1 MDSKLERRM
10 FLGFIYIHILHHA
23 SEHPIYGNW
32 MMEELRTHGY
42 AMSAGTLYPLLHR
55 MEDESLLVSEKTVV
69 AGKQR
74 KNYTITPFGKKMLE
88 KSQQKLK
95 EIVGEI

>member
-1 MDSKLERRM
+1 M
-10 FLGFIYIHILHHA
+10 FLGFIYIHILHHVN
-23 SEHPIYGNW
+23 EHPIYGSW
-32 MMEELRTHGY
+32 MMDELRTHGY

-69 AGKQR
+69 DGKQR
-74 KNYTITPFGKKMLE
+74 KNYTITSFGKKMLE
-88 KSQQKLK
+88 KSHQKLK

>member
-1 MDSKLERRM
+1 MMD
-10 FLGFIYIHILHHA
+10 
-23 SEHPIYGNW
+23 
-32 MMEELRTHGY
+32 ELRTHGY

-74 KNYTITPFGKKMLE
+74 KNYIITSFGKKMLE
-88 KSQQKLK
+88 KSHQKLK

>member
-1 MDSKLERRM
+1 M
-10 FLGFIYIHILHHA
+10 HHA
-23 SEHPIYGNW
+23 NEHPIYGSW
-32 MMEELRTHGY
+32 MMDELRTHGY

-74 KNYTITPFGKKMLE
+74 KNYTITSFGKKMLE